1 MSDISKVLRTPG
13 LWTMTKRVWRQVQED
28 NLPAWAA
35 ALSYSWL
42 FAIFPFVIFLLS
54 LLPYLPDQAK
64 ATAREQLAGWV
75 QRAIPGDGGD
85 LLVDRTRN
93 LLDRPNTGLLSLF
106 GLVLTIFSASGGMN
120 MTITALDKCYELDR
134 GRPLYKQRPLAIGLT
149 IIVATLVL
157 AVLVLLPVGTLAL
170 KWIEKNPISYVSA
183 PIIWTWQILRYP
195 LALMILLVVVEAIYY
210 WGPSIKQRWVLL
222 TPGGAFCIVVW
233 LALGYGFRMYVE
245 LFGARSYNETYGAV
259 GGVAILLLFFYMDA
273 LVLLV
278 GAEINSEIDFETLG
292 VPRGSRDFRTPVAV
306 KAETP
311 AEGIIASPGAEPG
324 QVADHAASER
334 A

>member
-1 MSDISKVLRTPG
+1 MSDIPKVLRTAGP
-13 LWTMTKRVWRQVQED
+13 WTMTRRVWKQVHED

-35 ALSYSWL
+35 ALAYSWL

-54 LLPYLPDQAK
+54 LLPYLPTQAK

-75 QRAIPGDGGD
+75 ARAVPGPGGE
-85 LLVDRTRN
+85 LVVDRMKN
-93 LLDRPNTGLLSLF
+93 LLERPNTGLLSVF
-106 GLVLTIFSASGGMN
+106 GLVLTVFSASGGMN
-120 MTITALDKCYELDR
+120 MTISALDKCYELDQ
-134 GRPLYKQRPLAIGLT
+134 GRPMYKQRPLAIGLT

-157 AVLVLLPVGTLAL
+157 AVLVLLPLGTLAL
-170 KWIEKNPISYVSA
+170 KWIERNPISYVSG
-183 PIIWTWQILRYP
+183 PILWTWRILRYP
-195 LALMILLVVVEAIYY
+195 LALTILLVVVEAIYY

-222 TPGGAFCIVVW
+222 TPGGAFCIIVW
-233 LALGYGFRMYVE
+233 LALGYIFRLYVE

-278 GAEINSEIDFETLG
+278 GAEINSEIDFEALG
-292 VPRGSRDFRTPVAV
+292 VPRGSRDFRTPIEV

-311 AEGIIASPGAEPG
+311 PDAAVSSTSP
-324 QVADHAASER
+324 HAGEVPDDAAGER